1 MGNIFKIFKIILSSL
16 LAMSLLGYTVV
27 QLIIIYSSD
36 ELNKLIVVEVF
47 EPGPRASSARVLA
60 TDGIVNYEVHHCP
73 MKTQV
78 ANEDQNYQTSA
89 YTRDY
94 SFIGMVRSY
103 DPETGMAIV
112 EQRNKMVVGDEIE
125 VFSTVIGDYVI
136 CTSIRVWWVWIS
148 FALSVAFVIGVCLLV
163 KEFIE
168 KGSEF
173 EF

>member
-1 MGNIFKIFKIILSSL
+1 MGNIFKIFKIILFSL
-16 LAMSLLGYTVV
+16 LAMSMLGFTVV

-78 ANEDQNYQTSA
+78 
-89 YTRDY
+89 
-94 SFIGMVRSY
+94 
-103 DPETGMAIV
+103 
-112 EQRNKMVVGDEIE
+112 GDEIE

-148 FALSVAFVIGVCLLV
+148 FVLSVAFVIGVCLLV

>member
-73 MKTQV
+73 MKIQ
-78 ANEDQNYQTSA
+78 
-89 YTRDY
+89 
-94 SFIGMVRSY
+94 
-103 DPETGMAIV
+103 
-112 EQRNKMVVGDEIE
+112 VGDEIE

-148 FALSVAFVIGVCLLV
+148 FAFCLVAVIGVGLLV

>member
-78 ANEDQNYQTSA
+78 
-89 YTRDY
+89 
-94 SFIGMVRSY
+94 
-103 DPETGMAIV
+103 
-112 EQRNKMVVGDEIE
+112 GDEIE

-148 FALSVAFVIGVCLLV
+148 FAFCLVAVIGVGLLV

>member
-1 MGNIFKIFKIILSSL
+1 MGNIFKIFKIILFSL
-16 LAMSLLGYTVV
+16 LAMSMLGFTVV

-78 ANEDQNYQTSA
+78 
-89 YTRDY
+89 
-94 SFIGMVRSY
+94 
-103 DPETGMAIV
+103 
-112 EQRNKMVVGDEIE
+112 GDEIE

-148 FALSVAFVIGVCLLV
+148 FAFCLVAVIGVGLLV

>member
-1 MGNIFKIFKIILSSL
+1 MDNIFNIFKIIIFSL
-16 LAMSLLGYTVV
+16 LAMSLLGFTVV

-78 ANEDQNYQTSA
+78 
-89 YTRDY
+89 
-94 SFIGMVRSY
+94 
-103 DPETGMAIV
+103 
-112 EQRNKMVVGDEIE
+112 GDEID

-148 FALSVAFVIGVCLLV
+148 FVLSLAFVIGVCLLV

>member
-1 MGNIFKIFKIILSSL
+1 MDNIFNIFKIILFSL

-78 ANEDQNYQTSA
+78 
-89 YTRDY
+89 
-94 SFIGMVRSY
+94 
-103 DPETGMAIV
+103 
-112 EQRNKMVVGDEIE
+112 GDEIE

-148 FALSVAFVIGVCLLV
+148 FVLSVAFVIGVCLLV

>member
-1 MGNIFKIFKIILSSL
+1 MDNIFKIFKIILSSL

-78 ANEDQNYQTSA
+78 
-89 YTRDY
+89 
-94 SFIGMVRSY
+94 
-103 DPETGMAIV
+103 
-112 EQRNKMVVGDEIE
+112 GDEIE

-148 FALSVAFVIGVCLLV
+148 FVLSVAFVIGVCLLV

>member
-1 MGNIFKIFKIILSSL
+1 MDNIFKVLKLILSSL
-16 LAMSLLGYTVV
+16 LLIILFCYTVV
-27 QLIIIYSSD
+27 QLTIIYSSD

-78 ANEDQNYQTSA
+78 
-89 YTRDY
+89 
-94 SFIGMVRSY
+94 
-103 DPETGMAIV
+103 
-112 EQRNKMVVGDEIE
+112 GDEIE

-148 FALSVAFVIGVCLLV
+148 FVLSVAFVIGVGLLV
-163 KEFIE
+163 QEFIE

>member
-1 MGNIFKIFKIILSSL
+1 MDNIFKIFKIIIFSL
-16 LAMSLLGYTVV
+16 LAMSLLGFTVV

-78 ANEDQNYQTSA
+78 
-89 YTRDY
+89 
-94 SFIGMVRSY
+94 
-103 DPETGMAIV
+103 
-112 EQRNKMVVGDEIE
+112 GDEIE

-148 FALSVAFVIGVCLLV
+148 FVFSVAFVIGVCLLV

>member
-1 MGNIFKIFKIILSSL
+1 MGNIFKIFKIILFSL

-78 ANEDQNYQTSA
+78 
-89 YTRDY
+89 
-94 SFIGMVRSY
+94 
-103 DPETGMAIV
+103 
-112 EQRNKMVVGDEIE
+112 GDEIE

-148 FALSVAFVIGVCLLV
+148 FVLSVAFVIGECLLV

>member
-1 MGNIFKIFKIILSSL
+1 MDNIFKIFKIILSSL
-16 LAMSLLGYTVV
+16 LAMSLLGFTVV

-78 ANEDQNYQTSA
+78 
-89 YTRDY
+89 
-94 SFIGMVRSY
+94 
-103 DPETGMAIV
+103 
-112 EQRNKMVVGDEIE
+112 GDEIE

-148 FALSVAFVIGVCLLV
+148 FVLSVAFVIGVGLLV

>member
-1 MGNIFKIFKIILSSL
+1 MGNIFNIFKIILFSL
-16 LAMSLLGYTVV
+16 LAMSLLGFTVV

-78 ANEDQNYQTSA
+78 
-89 YTRDY
+89 
-94 SFIGMVRSY
+94 
-103 DPETGMAIV
+103 
-112 EQRNKMVVGDEIE
+112 GDEIE

-148 FALSVAFVIGVCLLV
+148 FVLSVAFVIGVCLLV

>member
-1 MGNIFKIFKIILSSL
+1 
-16 LAMSLLGYTVV
+16 MSLLGYTVV

-78 ANEDQNYQTSA
+78 
-89 YTRDY
+89 
-94 SFIGMVRSY
+94 
-103 DPETGMAIV
+103 
-112 EQRNKMVVGDEIE
+112 GDEIE

-148 FALSVAFVIGVCLLV
+148 FVFSVAFVIGVGLLV

>member
-1 MGNIFKIFKIILSSL
+1 MGNIFNIFKIILFSL
-16 LAMSLLGYTVV
+16 LAMSLFGYTVV

-78 ANEDQNYQTSA
+78 
-89 YTRDY
+89 
-94 SFIGMVRSY
+94 
-103 DPETGMAIV
+103 
-112 EQRNKMVVGDEIE
+112 GDEIE

-148 FALSVAFVIGVCLLV
+148 FVLSVAFVIGVGLLV
-163 KEFIE
+163 QEFIE

>member
-1 MGNIFKIFKIILSSL
+1 MDNIFNIFKIIIFSL
-16 LAMSLLGYTVV
+16 LAMSLLGFTVV

-78 ANEDQNYQTSA
+78 
-89 YTRDY
+89 
-94 SFIGMVRSY
+94 
-103 DPETGMAIV
+103 
-112 EQRNKMVVGDEIE
+112 GDEIE

-148 FALSVAFVIGVCLLV
+148 FVLSVAFVIGVCLLV

>member
-1 MGNIFKIFKIILSSL
+1 MDNIFKIFKIILFSL
-16 LAMSLLGYTVV
+16 LAMSLLGFTVV

-78 ANEDQNYQTSA
+78 
-89 YTRDY
+89 
-94 SFIGMVRSY
+94 
-103 DPETGMAIV
+103 
-112 EQRNKMVVGDEIE
+112 GDEIE

-148 FALSVAFVIGVCLLV
+148 FVLSVAFVIGVGLLV
-163 KEFIE
+163 QEFIE

>member
-1 MGNIFKIFKIILSSL
+1 MDNIFKVLKLILSSL
-16 LAMSLLGYTVV
+16 LLIILFCYTVV
-27 QLIIIYSSD
+27 QLTIIYSSD

-73 MKTQV
+73 MKIQ
-78 ANEDQNYQTSA
+78 
-89 YTRDY
+89 
-94 SFIGMVRSY
+94 
-103 DPETGMAIV
+103 
-112 EQRNKMVVGDEIE
+112 VGDEIE

-148 FALSVAFVIGVCLLV
+148 FAVCLVAVIGVGLLV
-163 KEFIE
+163 QEFIE

>member
-1 MGNIFKIFKIILSSL
+1 MGNIFNIFKIILSSL

-78 ANEDQNYQTSA
+78 
-89 YTRDY
+89 
-94 SFIGMVRSY
+94 
-103 DPETGMAIV
+103 
-112 EQRNKMVVGDEIE
+112 GDEIE

-148 FALSVAFVIGVCLLV
+148 FVLSVAFVIGVCLLV